1 MAAMS
6 LLSIPTYVSEGMRKT
21 LGTASIVHHLNAKP
35 KNGR

>member
-21 LGTASIVHHLNAKP
+21 WGTISTAHHSKAKP
-35 KNGR
+35 KK